1 MGGRQSYSLGDEN
14 KENLT
19 TEDLNEVKEIPKVD
33 DRIPLDARQVFKL
46 NQSWK
51 AIKRSLG
58 EAGVEMFVRLFKTNS
73 YLKDMFS
80 QFKGIETEDELRNNE
95 LLEHHAT
102 FVMST
107 LDEAISNID
116 NYDFVQ
122 QTLHRVGCSHRRF
135 SGFEPSNFWR
145 IKGPFLEAMSITLGD
160 RYTPYMQTVYELTIT
175 FIIQNLLVGYSPE
188 DGVEALKSD
197 SVNHNSNT
205 HVS

>member
-1 MGGRQSYSLGDEN
+1 MGCQYSQSLDNKTGDSNVDELN
-14 KENLT
+14 KINAIPIVDERLA
-19 TEDLNEVKEIPKVD
+19 LN
-33 DRIPLDARQVFKL
+33 ARQVFKL
-46 NQSWK
+46 KKSWK
-51 AIKRSLG
+51 GIKRTLG
-58 EAGVEMFVRLFKTNS
+58 ETGIEMFIRLFKNNA
-73 YLKDMFS
+73 YLKDMFT
-80 QFKGIETEDELRNNE
+80 QLKGLDTEDDLRNNE
-95 LLEHHAT
+95 VLEHHAT

-188 DGVEALKSD
+188 ETDALQQD
-197 SVNHNSNT
+197 ATMNHTSNT

>member
-1 MGGRQSYSLGDEN
+1 MGCRQSHLNYTEKL
-14 KENLT
+14 
-19 TEDLNEVKEIPKVD
+19 TEDDNTHDNVVEVD
-33 DRIPLDARQVFKL
+33 SRLPLDARQVFKL
-46 NQSWK
+46 KQSWK
-51 AIKRSLG
+51 GIKRKIE
-58 EAGVEMFVRLFKTNS
+58 EAGVEMFIRLFKTNS
-73 YLKDMFS
+73 YLKDMFT
-80 QFKGIETEDELRNNE
+80 QFKGIESEDELRNNE

-122 QTLHRVGCSHRRF
+122 QSLHRVGCSHRRF

-188 DGVEALKSD
+188 DTTDALKSD
-197 SVNHNSNT
+197 SINHNSNK